1 MYCIEYFIGNVFHHI
16 MMIHELIN
24 LTSTFPF
31 FCTRTHTHHVC
42 TLYIVF
48 NDCINN
54 RILIDDRIALKKN
67 WVDAGGIFIHHIN
80 TETTIKKLS
89 NLGIIS
95 REELPDNK
103 EKDWYWDVGGVGEA
117 GTWKHWR

>member
-1 MYCIEYFIGNVFHHI
+1 
-16 MMIHELIN
+16 MMVHELIN

-31 FCTRTHTHHVC
+31 FLHTHTHTH
-42 TLYIVF
+42 THIVF

-80 TETTIKKLS
+80 TETTIKKLCS
-89 NLGIIS
+89 LGIIS
-95 REELPDNK
+95 EEELPDNK

-117 GTWKHWR
+117 GTWKHWK